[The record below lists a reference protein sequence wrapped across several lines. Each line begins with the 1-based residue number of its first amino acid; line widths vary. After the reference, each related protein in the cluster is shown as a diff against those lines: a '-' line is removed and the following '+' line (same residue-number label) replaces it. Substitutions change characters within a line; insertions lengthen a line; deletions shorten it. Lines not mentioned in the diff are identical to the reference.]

1 MKKLSPSLARRSG
14 GAPVVVQS
22 DDGSVQVYL
31 QVTRF
36 GLWVQRER
44 LRVESRARLV
54 HCVVFQDSRGFERW
68 CDSDSLRFD
77 YPIVSA
83 MVKHQGGVLM
93 SEYERAAIA

>member
-1 MKKLSPSLARRSG
+1 MKKLSPSLADRSG
-14 GAPVVVQS
+14 GEPVIVRS

-31 QVTRF
+31 RLTKF

-44 LRVESRARLV
+44 LQVEARVRLV
-54 HCVVFQDSRGFERW
+54 HCVVFHDSQGFERW
-68 CDSDSLRFD
+68 CNSDSLRFD

-83 MVKHQGGVLM
+83 MVKRHGGVLM